1 MLWQGPV
8 ERITLLSAGLIT
20 VVSSLLLYIILSIY
34 HKQILYNINTTIIY
48 APSLLTTLFVILA
61 IWKNWT

>member
-1 MLWQGPV
+1 MLWQGSV

-34 HKQILYNINTTIIY
+34 HKQILYNINTAIIY

-61 IWKNWT
+61 IWKNWI

>member
-48 APSLLTTLFVILA
+48 APSLLTT
-61 IWKNWT
+61 

>member
-1 MLWQGPV
+1 MLWQGSV

-34 HKQILYNINTTIIY
+34 HKQILHNINTTIIY

-61 IWKNWT
+61 IWKNWI